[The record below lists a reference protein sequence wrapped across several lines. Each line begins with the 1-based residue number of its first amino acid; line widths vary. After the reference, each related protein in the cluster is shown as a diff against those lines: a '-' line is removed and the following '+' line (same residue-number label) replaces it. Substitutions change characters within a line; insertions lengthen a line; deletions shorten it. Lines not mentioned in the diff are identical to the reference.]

1 MARPAQE
8 SASHVRDIIC
18 WLSLVSVIVLAG
30 CGTKGFSIED
40 AAPDRSI
47 VTGSIA
53 SDPEATSDE
62 ATVRNAVSAAIV
74 DEIGSE
80 GLGWANVETGARGT
94 IRDLHESRQGQLIC
108 RSFNTTRESF
118 AGVHLYSGEACL
130 APSRQWAM
138 HRFQRVE

>member
-1 MARPAQE
+1 M
-8 SASHVRDIIC
+8 
-18 WLSLVSVIVLAG
+18 SVIVLAA

-40 AAPDRSI
+40 AVPDRSI

-53 SDPEATSDE
+53 KDTETTSDE
-62 ATVRNAVSAAIV
+62 SIVRNAVSAAIV
-74 DEIGSE
+74 DEIGSD

-94 IRDLHESRQGQLIC
+94 IRDVRENKQGQLLC
-108 RSFNTTRESF
+108 RSFSTTRESF

-130 APSRQWAM
+130 MPSRQWAM